1 MEEKISKVNFVQ
13 NQVFICPVSFKTF
26 KGLTYF
32 HGIIRLT
39 LNKTYKQ
46 EVPVRNPLFHIFYR
60 KMGMSLIHIDFILF
74 PAEPQFARWLFQNGK
89 DG

>member
-32 HGIIRLT
+32 HSIIRLT

-46 EVPVRNPLFHIFYR
+46 EVPVRNSLLDIFYR
-60 KMGMSLIHIDFILF
+60 KMGMSLIHIDFKYFSLLN
-74 PAEPQFARWLFQNGK
+74 QFAR
-89 DG
+89 